1 MAHKFLSG
9 MGNLVFTSLLS
20 PFSFLMQINAQI
32 NYYYMNIFVAGLS
45 YQINDADLKELFEEY
60 GTISSAKIITDRE
73 TGRSKG
79 FGFVEMEDEA
89 EAQRAIEELNDAEYD
104 GRTLAVSVA
113 RPRTERPQGGGGGG
127 GYNRG
132 GGGGGG
138 NRSRD
143 RY

>member
-1 MAHKFLSG
+1 
-9 MGNLVFTSLLS
+9 
-20 PFSFLMQINAQI
+20 
-32 NYYYMNIFVAGLS
+32 MNIFVAGLS

-60 GTISSAKIITDRE
+60 GTVSSAKIITDRE

-79 FGFVEMEDEA
+79 FGFVEMDE
-89 EAQRAIEELNDAEYD
+89 EGEGQRAIEELNDAEYD

-127 GYNRG
+127 YNRG
-132 GGGGGG
+132 GGGGSRGG
-138 NRSRD
+138 

>member
-1 MAHKFLSG
+1 
-9 MGNLVFTSLLS
+9 
-20 PFSFLMQINAQI
+20 
-32 NYYYMNIFVAGLS
+32 
-45 YQINDADLKELFEEY
+45 
-60 GTISSAKIITDRE
+60 
-73 TGRSKG
+73 
-79 FGFVEMEDEA
+79 MEDEA

>member
-1 MAHKFLSG
+1 
-9 MGNLVFTSLLS
+9 
-20 PFSFLMQINAQI
+20 
-32 NYYYMNIFVAGLS
+32 MNIFVAGLS

-60 GTISSAKIITDRE
+60 GTISSAKIITDRD

-79 FGFVEMEDEA
+79 YGFVEMEDEA
-89 EAQRAIEELNDAEYD
+89 EGQRAIEELNGAEYD
-104 GRTLAVSVA
+104 GRTLSVSEA
-113 RPRTERPQGGGGGG
+113 RPRTERPARTGGGGGG

-132 GGGGGG
+132 GNGGGGG

>member
-1 MAHKFLSG
+1 
-9 MGNLVFTSLLS
+9 
-20 PFSFLMQINAQI
+20 
-32 NYYYMNIFVAGLS
+32 MNIFVAGLS

-60 GTISSAKIITDRE
+60 GTISSAKIITDKD

>member
-1 MAHKFLSG
+1 
-9 MGNLVFTSLLS
+9 
-20 PFSFLMQINAQI
+20 
-32 NYYYMNIFVAGLS
+32 MNIFVAGLS

-60 GTISSAKIITDRE
+60 GTVSSAKIITDRD

-79 FGFVEMEDEA
+79 FGFVEMDDEA
-89 EAQRAIEELNDAEYD
+89 EGQRAIEELNDAEYD

-113 RPRTERPQGGGGGG
+113 RPRTERTQGGGGG

-132 GGGGGG
+132 GGNRGG
-138 NRSRD
+138 

>member
-1 MAHKFLSG
+1 
-9 MGNLVFTSLLS
+9 
-20 PFSFLMQINAQI
+20 
-32 NYYYMNIFVAGLS
+32 MNIFVAGLS
-45 YQINDADLKELFEEY
+45 YQINDADLKELFDEY
-60 GTISSAKIITDRE
+60 GTVSSAKIITDRD

-79 FGFVEMEDEA
+79 FGFVEMDDEA

-127 GYNRG
+127 YNRG
-132 GGGGGG
+132 GGGNRGVGGG
-138 NRSRD
+138 

>member
-1 MAHKFLSG
+1 
-9 MGNLVFTSLLS
+9 
-20 PFSFLMQINAQI
+20 
-32 NYYYMNIFVAGLS
+32 MNIFVAGLS

-60 GTISSAKIITDRE
+60 GAVSSAKIITDRDS
-73 TGRSKG
+73 GRSKG
-79 FGFVEMEDEA
+79 FGFVEMEDEDG
-89 EAQRAIEELNDAEYD
+89 QKAIEELNDAEYD

-113 RPRTERPQGGGGGG
+113 RPRTERPAGGGGG

-138 NRSRD
+138 GRRD

>member
-1 MAHKFLSG
+1 
-9 MGNLVFTSLLS
+9 
-20 PFSFLMQINAQI
+20 
-32 NYYYMNIFVAGLS
+32 MNIFVAGLS

-60 GTISSAKIITDRE
+60 GAVSSAKIITDRDS
-73 TGRSKG
+73 GRSKG
-79 FGFVEMEDEA
+79 FGFVEMEDEDG
-89 EAQRAIEELNDAEYD
+89 QKAIEELNDAEFD

-127 GYNRG
+127 YNR
-132 GGGGGG
+132 GGG